1 MGKILRDKVANL
13 SRRYSSWV
21 KNKMWIIDRLKRG
34 GRIFHRAKEIRKIGR
49 KMKNH
54 RMNVV
59 LCVFFVLLFAIF
71 YFLSRLFLFKIKILK
86 QEKDKKERKKIKI
99 AKVKIIYWK

>member
-1 MGKILRDKVANL
+1 MGKIFRDKVTNL
-13 SRRYSSWV
+13 SRRYSSWT

-59 LCVFFVLLFAIF
+59 LYAFFLLLFAIF
-71 YFLSRLFLFKIKILK
+71 YCLSRLFLFKIKILK

-99 AKVKIIYWK
+99 TKVKIIYWK